1 MPKLT
6 FYGNCI
12 IIIVTDLYVY
22 AGNHALCMTSFLKN
36 KTLGGIQ
43 YHEN

>member
-6 FYGNCI
+6 FYGNYAI
-12 IIIVTDLYVY
+12 INGTDLYVY
-22 AGNHALCMTSFLKN
+22 AGNHASCMTSFFKN